1 MLFNILNYTSYITIR
16 ISGGFSLSL
25 TVQCRSCCPCGGGP
39 RWQRAILISQR
50 SFEGQRKTR
59 PKRRCAKGN
68 TWAKTWAN
76 LGFQPSL
83 RCDLFIFVHVDFN
96 GILIGF
102 HRCSMGFSWDFF
114 ILLFLNSLLGFF
126 KKRFLFVKTECS
138 DEDLSRPEICG
149 VCPEIWSRNG
159 RFIP

>member
-1 MLFNILNYTSYITIR
+1 MNTYIICFYNILNYTSYIIIR

-25 TVQCRSCCPCGGGP
+25 TVKVQVLLSL
-39 RWQRAILISQR
+39 RWRTALAASHPEISTELWRAAKDATQKTVC
-50 SFEGQRKTR
+50 EGKH
-59 PKRRCAKGN
+59 
-68 TWAKTWAN
+68 

-102 HRCSMGFSWDFF
+102 HRFSMGFFHIYFF
-114 ILLFLNSLLGFF
+114 EFPFGFF
-126 KKRFLFVKTECS
+126 KRRFLFVKTECS
-138 DEDLSRPEICG
+138 DEDLSRPEIGG

-159 RFIP
+159 RLIP